1 MNAFTPV
8 ALFALFVTIA
18 NSVAAQNAQ
27 DVKSIKSMC
36 GCYEVSFEFGETFA
50 YQPNYK
56 FYDNYKSAGLEWVQ
70 LVEDSKDKIVLQHLL
85 IGKDS
90 TGAPFITKHWRQDWI
105 YQNRFFYQ
113 YQQDQTW
120 TYHQLSPKQVK
131 GQWTQKVFQV
141 DDSPRYEATA
151 TWVHID
157 GRHYWEATADSPLP
171 RREFTKR
178 SDYDLLKRRNRQEIT
193 DYGWIHE
200 QDNDKIVRR
209 SNQPD
214 TLIAREKGLDIY
226 RRVDD
231 SRCQAAQDWWAKN
244 QLFWKAVRAE
254 WAQIYNRQQTLQ
266 LHKTVDNQPLFM
278 YLFRLNPEQT
288 NEIAA
293 IIAKFIKKQP

>member
-1 MNAFTPV
+1 M
-8 ALFALFVTIA
+8 
-18 NSVAAQNAQ
+18 
-27 DVKSIKSMC
+27 
-36 GCYEVSFEFGETFA
+36 
-50 YQPNYK
+50 
-56 FYDNYKSAGLEWVQ
+56 
-70 LVEDSKDKIVLQHLL
+70 
-85 IGKDS
+85 
-90 TGAPFITKHWRQDWI
+90 
-105 YQNRFFYQ
+105 
-113 YQQDQTW
+113 
-120 TYHQLSPKQVK
+120 K

-178 SDYDLLKRRNRQEIT
+178 SDYNLLKRRNRQEIA

-293 IIAKFIKKQP
+293 IIAKFIKKQS